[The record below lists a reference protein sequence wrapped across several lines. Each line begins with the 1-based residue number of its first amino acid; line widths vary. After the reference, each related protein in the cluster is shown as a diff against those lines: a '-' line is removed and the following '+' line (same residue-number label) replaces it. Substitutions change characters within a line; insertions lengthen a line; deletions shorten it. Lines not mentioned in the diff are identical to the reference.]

1 MTDTFGQVGSG
12 SQYLSVTKERLDWV
26 YVYTDK
32 GTLMRI
38 SHVGH
43 TKESADDVSAIQV
56 GSDRGSDDTHQS
68 RAIFYPNI
76 PSTHSYNA

>member
-1 MTDTFGQVGSG
+1 MFGQVGSD
-12 SQYLSVTKERLDWV
+12 SQLAVTKEGLALGDV
-26 YVYTDK
+26 HTDK